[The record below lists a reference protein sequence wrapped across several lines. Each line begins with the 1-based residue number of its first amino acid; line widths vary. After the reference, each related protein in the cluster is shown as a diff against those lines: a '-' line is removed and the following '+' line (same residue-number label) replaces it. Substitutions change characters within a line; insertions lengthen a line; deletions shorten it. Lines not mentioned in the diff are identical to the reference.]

1 MNQWYTSLLPL
12 PQEKVYRPCSIT
24 ILCKICPGEAHG
36 TSSAHWTLLPC
47 LFHLSLSL
55 CWTQLV
61 QWSTSPRSVWN
72 SHATEMTIKRNWG
85 VAVLFK
91 PEYWTLDLDS
101 QQVPACYNK
110 TTKKIPK
117 LSEHRWVYFW
127 IQTCSLHVTSLKKQS
142 PFLSILGI
150 KSFLKALSDYIKHV
164 GFWLKSLCQIC
175 RNAEAM
181 PGALDSSQP
190 RAVSLSASKNITFL
204 GHL

>member
-1 MNQWYTSLLPL
+1 MNPLTPSPRETVKTILYKRLVLEKQMVL
-12 PQEKVYRPCSIT
+12 PQHTGLCYPACST
-24 ILCKICPGEAHG
+24 YLCLFVGLYWY
-36 TSSAHWTLLPC
+36 SDQLPC
-47 LFHLSLSL
+47 G
-55 CWTQLV
+55 
-61 QWSTSPRSVWN
+61 SVWN
-72 SHATEMTIKRNWG
+72 PHATEMTIKRNWG
-85 VAVLFK
+85 AAVLFK
-91 PEYWTLDLDS
+91 PEYCTLDLDS

-110 TTKKIPK
+110 DHKKKIPL
-117 LSEHRWVYFW
+117 LSEYRWVYFW